1 MHICFFI
8 FSFDG
13 QRMPKAIIFD
23 LDGVVYLGA
32 KGIPGVAEEI
42 ARLQRKA
49 RVLFLTNNATKGRRE
64 YVRHLAAYGISAKVG
79 DVMTASYGCARY
91 VLENYGKGKRVF
103 VVGEQGLKDEMAKEA
118 GARIVGRNAE
128 IVACG
133 LDRQFTYEKLDG
145 ALACLDAGAKFILA
159 NNDPTLPR
167 EFGASPGSGAIA
179 ASLAFASGR
188 KPDAIVGKPS
198 PYLLR
203 ELLKLHGIR
212 AKEAVFVGDRL
223 EIDIRMANKAG
234 MKSVL
239 VLTGVAKRG
248 DVKRAPESDR
258 PWKIIKSAAE
268 VGKALGI

>member
-1 MHICFFI
+1 
-8 FSFDG
+8 
-13 QRMPKAIIFD
+13 MPKAIVFD

-32 KGIPGVAEEI
+32 KGIPGVADEV
-42 ARLQRKA
+42 ARLQGKV
-49 RVLFLTNNATKGRRE
+49 RVLYLTNNATKGRLE
-64 YVRHLAAYGISAKVG
+64 YVRHLAAYGISAKVD
-79 DVMTASYGCARY
+79 DVMTASYGCARH

-103 VVGEQGLKDEMAKEA
+103 VVGEQGLREEMENEA
-118 GARIVGRNAE
+118 GAKIVEKRAD

-133 LDRQFTYEKLDG
+133 LDRQFTYAKLDG
-145 ALACLDAGAKFILA
+145 ALQCLNAGAAFILA

-179 ASLAFASGR
+179 ASLIRASGR
-188 KPDAIVGKPS
+188 EPDAVVGKPS
-198 PYLLR
+198 PYLVR

-212 AKEAVFVGDRL
+212 ARDSVFVGDRL
-223 EIDIRMANKAG
+223 EIDIRMANRAG

-239 VLTGVAKRG
+239 VLTGVAKRK
-248 DVKRAPESDR
+248 DAARAPKSDR